1 MVNLDQLE
9 ALDMQLWLRS
19 GVAASLYCLCNE
31 SSITRRTRAALKI
44 FGLTLNKDIE
54 FQLIGNVELINS
66 QREVHQKARFNGYRP
81 LRLEATH
88 YIKQYLSKPP
98 VQGWHLGS
106 CDHRGCEVLL
116 SLLSERIIDAYV
128 TSDLEDLPTNPE
140 FTVIPLWAWPGEL
153 VVHPFHPLAKSRNIS
168 RGDLD
173 RFPSLIIPENLY
185 PKLSQLI
192 YFNGFG
198 NNRILPRYDIG
209 SWEEITDDALTISY
223 GSCLSIAVN
232 SNLARLNWQHDI
244 TGGEALVLMSD
255 CLEQQAIALL
265 LDDLKRRVMRLQ
277 SLFPQLKVQL

>member
-1 MVNLDQLE
+1 MHPGCVLCNLTSRRGVYHRQQFEKRQICSNQKNYFWSLVSLDQLE

-54 FQLIGNVELINS
+54 YKLIGNIEFLNS
-66 QREVHQKARFNGYRP
+66 QRDVHQKARFLGYRP

-116 SLLSERIIDAYV
+116 SLLSLRIIDAYV

-140 FTVIPLWAWPGEL
+140 FTVIPLWVWPGEL
-153 VVHPFHPLAKSRNIS
+153 VVHPFHPLAGSRNIS

-173 RFPSLIIPENLY
+173 SFPSLIIPGKLY

-192 YFNGFG
+192 YSNGFG
-198 NNRILPRYDIG
+198 YKGTSKN
-209 SWEEITDDALTISY
+209 
-223 GSCLSIAVN
+223 
-232 SNLARLNWQHDI
+232 
-244 TGGEALVLMSD
+244 
-255 CLEQQAIALL
+255 
-265 LDDLKRRVMRLQ
+265 
-277 SLFPQLKVQL
+277 